1 MFQVMT
7 LADNHARSI
16 KPASLNALDEL
27 TALVADD
34 LAQVNALIIQHMQS
48 PVALIPQLAGY
59 ILSAGG
65 KRLRPV
71 LTLAS
76 ARLCGTTGERHPG
89 LAASVELIHTATLLH
104 DDVVD
109 ESDRRRGR
117 ASANAIFGNE
127 ASVLVGDFLFSRA
140 FQLMTADGSI
150 DVLRILSNASAVI
163 AEGEVLQLAT
173 ANDLATTRDSYFKV
187 IESKTAALFA
197 AACEV
202 GAISAGAPEHAAGL
216 STYGHNLGM
225 AFQIVDDVLD
235 YVASEARLGKAIGD
249 DFRDGKVTLPVI
261 LAYQRGSEAERS
273 FWRRSIEDQ
282 ELDDDALDYAIA
294 LLRQHKALDESFDI
308 ARGFVTEA
316 KAALLPLPTGPFR
329 AAMSRVADFCVDRD
343 F

>member
-1 MFQVMT
+1 MFKPMT
-7 LADNHARSI
+7 FAENQARAVT
-16 KPASLNALDEL
+16 KPASANALDEL

-34 LAQVNALIIQHMQS
+34 LARVNALILAHMQS

-76 ARLCGTTGERHPG
+76 ARLCGVEGDRHPG
-89 LAASVELIHTATLLH
+89 LAAAVELIHTATLLH

-150 DVLRILSNASAVI
+150 DVLRILAGASAVI

-173 ANDLATTRDSYFKV
+173 ANDLATTRDAYFKV

-202 GAISAGAPEHAAGL
+202 GALAAGRPEHAAGL
-216 STYGHNLGM
+216 SAFGRALGM

-261 LAYQRGSEAERS
+261 LAYQRGSDGRTQFLA
-273 FWRRSIEDQ
+273 
-282 ELDDDALDYAIA
+282 ALDRRIRNWTTMRWIMPSLYCAST
-294 LLRQHKALDESFDI
+294 RRWTKAS
-308 ARGFVTEA
+308 TS
-316 KAALLPLPTGPFR
+316 R
-329 AAMSRVADFCVDRD
+329 AVS
-343 F
+343 

>member
-1 MFQVMT
+1 MNGANNP
-7 LADNHARSI
+7 LRNAAKS
-16 KPASLNALDEL
+16 PAGNPLDEL
-27 TALVADD
+27 TALVEGD
-34 LAQVNALIIQHMQS
+34 LAQVNQLILQHMQS

-59 ILSAGG
+59 ILAAGG

-76 ARLCGTTGERHPG
+76 ARLCGYEGDRHPG
-89 LAASVELIHTATLLH
+89 LAAAVELIHTATLLH

-117 ASANAIFGNE
+117 ASANAVFGNE

-150 DVLRILSNASAVI
+150 DVLRILSHASAVI

-173 ANDLATTRDSYFKV
+173 ANDLATTREAYFKV

-202 GAISAGAPEHAAGL
+202 GAVAAGRMELAPGL
-216 STYGHNLGM
+216 SAYGRALGM

-261 LAYQRGSEAERS
+261 LAYQRGSEAERD

-294 LLRQHKALDESFDI
+294 LLRRHKALDESFEI
-308 ARGFVTEA
+308 ARGFVVEA
-316 KAALLPLPTGPFR
+316 KTALLPMPVGVYRNALTK
-329 AAMSRVADFCVDRD
+329 VADFCVDRD